1 MIEVESLTDEAKNK
15 IVAKALAQRD
25 SARRRSKKVASDKRR
40 AGMARV
46 MVWVPKA
53 LARQL
58 HQEAARLRSQV
69 ACPGEEKSEGVG
81 QPHGEHQPSLFEP
94 PHIEWKPYG
103 QSV

>member
-25 SARRRSKKVASDKRR
+25 GARRRSKKVASDKRR

-53 LARQL
+53 LTRQL

-69 ACPGEEKSEGVG
+69 ICPSEEKSEGLD
-81 QPHGEHQPSLFEP
+81 QPHDEHQPSLFEP
-94 PHIEWKPYG
+94 SPIAWKPYG
-103 QSV
+103 QAD